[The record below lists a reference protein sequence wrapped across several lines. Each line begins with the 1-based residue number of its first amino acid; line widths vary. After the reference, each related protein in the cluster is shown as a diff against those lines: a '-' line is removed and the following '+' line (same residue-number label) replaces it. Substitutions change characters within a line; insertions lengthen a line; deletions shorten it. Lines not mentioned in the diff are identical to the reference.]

1 MLNFNNKK
9 PTIHDLVM
17 KRPASSFAHRWRD
30 GTPIGSGMTGIMLY
44 GATNVERLV
53 INRSDLWHSGNDAP
67 VPDVTEYLTEM
78 RKLQSE
84 GKYLEADWVMYN
96 GLIEKDYKT
105 ELAHMRALGEVT
117 INFKYNGVFSKYNR
131 VLHMDTAEAEVSY
144 LLDKNAFRR
153 KYFMS
158 RPRDIAVI
166 EICSQIEDSFT
177 LNSSFFKSGEGEIEK
192 KLCESDNKHAKHKKI
207 DGVYIYSSKHEGKYF
222 GIACRVVSNGDVT
235 VSENGISV
243 SNSKNSL
250 LLIKSFSNENER
262 IEAENKA
269 IKLLSECPK
278 DYNLLF
284 EENLKEYKKLY
295 NSADLKLYYGE
306 DYLSNEALIEDA
318 HQNEISTQLAEK
330 LWRFSRYMFISG
342 TAEGCLPFPLYGL
355 WPCGYE
361 REFTHHVANEN
372 VQSIYWHTDVGGL
385 SPLVKPLIDYYYS
398 KMEGFRE
405 NARKLYG
412 CRGIFVGTYTTPVN
426 STVAWYV
433 PVILHFCGV
442 AGWLSGHFYRYYL
455 YTGDEKTLNEKIL
468 PFMIE
473 AAEFYEDYHRL
484 DSNGNIVFYPAV
496 SPENSPIE
504 YRDRTKPHALSATN
518 NPTVE
523 LAILKELLTNL
534 LEIAKTHPELE
545 EKSHKWNDILNAIPD
560 YVVNADGA
568 IAEWMDKNLHDAYD
582 HRHLSHIYPIFPG
595 TEIVDSGR
603 TDLIKAFEKA
613 VDLREFGSFCGWSLP
628 HMSAIYSRLNRA
640 QSAFNTI
647 NMLTKVCMHDN
658 FLTLGYDYREMGI
671 TGFDCGSEFLAPVQ
685 LDALLSFPNAI
696 QEMLVFSTPKI
707 LQPLPACPK
716 EFGIG
721 EGTFRFTTGT
731 IQMKWD
737 VEKKECHGVVTALR
751 PTKITFIFP
760 FSNISKL
767 LELNTGEK
775 FEF

>member
-1 MLNFNNKK
+1 MSDKK
-9 PTIHDLVM
+9 YTIHDLVM

-96 GLIEKDYKT
+96 GLIEKGYKT
-105 ELAHMRALGEVT
+105 DLAHMRALGEVM
-117 INFKYNGVFSKYNR
+117 IHFKADGVFSKYSR

-144 LLDKNAFRR
+144 KLNKTAFNR

-166 EICSQIEDSFT
+166 EI
-177 LNSSFFKSGEGEIEK
+177 NSENKTDFSLSSGFFNSGEGEIEK
-192 KLCESDNKHAKHKKI
+192 KIRKSDTENAEHRKI
-207 DGVYIYSSKHEGKYF
+207 NDCYVYSSNHEGKFF
-222 GIACRVVSNGDVT
+222 GIACRVVSDGDVA
-235 VSENGISV
+235 VSKNGILV
-243 SNSKNSL
+243 TDAKKSL
-250 LLIKSFSNENER
+250 LLVKAFSNENER
-262 IEAENKA
+262 AEAENKA
-269 IKLLSECPK
+269 VKELNDCPAI
-278 DYNLLF
+278 YNELF
-284 EENLKEYKKLY
+284 EENFKIYQKLY

-306 DYLSNEALIEDA
+306 DYLSNEALMEDA

-330 LWRFSRYMFISG
+330 IWRFARYMFISG
-342 TAEGCLPFPLYGL
+342 TAEGRLPFPLYGL

-385 SPLVKPLIDYYYS
+385 SQLVKPLIDYYYS
-398 KMEGFRE
+398 KMDGFRE

-412 CRGIFVGTYTTPVN
+412 CRGIFIGTYTTPVN

-442 AGWLSGHFYRYYL
+442 AGWLSEHFYRYYL

-468 PFMIE
+468 PFMLE

-523 LAILKELLTNL
+523 LAIIKELLTNL
-534 LEIAKTHPELE
+534 LEIAKTHPELN
-545 EKSHKWNDILNAIPD
+545 EKTEAWKKLLKAIPE
-560 YVVNADGA
+560 YMINSDGA
-568 IAEWMDKNLHDAYD
+568 IAEWMDENLHDAYD
-582 HRHLSHIYPIFPG
+582 HRHLSHLYPVFPG
-595 TEIVDSGR
+595 TEIVDSGK
-603 TDLIKAFEKA
+603 TELMEAFGRA
-613 VDLREFGSFCGWSLP
+613 VDLRELGYMTGWSLA

-640 QSAFNTI
+640 ESAFNAI
-647 NMLTKVCMHDN
+647 NMLSKVCLLEN
-658 FLTLGYDYREMGI
+658 FFTLHNDFRAMGI
-671 TGFDCGSEFLAPVQ
+671 TATDMGDETFAPVQ
-685 LDALLSFPNAI
+685 FDALLGFANAI

-707 LQPLPACPK
+707 LQLLPACPK
-716 EFGIG
+716 EFSIG
-721 EGTFRFTTGT
+721 EGRFRFTTGE

-737 VEKKECHGVVTALR
+737 TAKKECHGVITAIR
-751 PTKITFIFP
+751 PTNIKFILP
-760 FSNISKL
+760 FSNESQI
-767 LELNTGEK
+767 LELNPGEK